1 MQISVFRSPIA
12 VSGCKSAFPGSGF
25 PVCLSGCEK
34 IYHTSLLPERMEYY
48 KFVTQNGEYCRRLF
62 RAPMV

>member
-25 PVCLSGCEK
+25 PVCLLECEK

-48 KFVTQNGEYCRRLF
+48 KMPLIPPLT
-62 RAPMV
+62 